1 MKRIVG
7 WSSQFSPHI
16 SSQLLIPHA
25 CRDAAPTLLSINRF
39 EPKKDVALAI
49 EAFALARVEH
59 PDLRLVLAG
68 ESEYIRF
75 MLAATDSAISGGF
88 DPRLASNVAT
98 LTLLQELAAD
108 SSLSFYTYSPSS
120 FAQKDAIPLSS
131 SLISS
136 HPPPAK
142 TPAQILFLLNITQSQ
157 KTLLLNDAKTLCLL
171 YTPSNEHFGIVPLEG
186 MLAKLPI
193 VASKS
198 GGPLET
204 IVDEGL
210 DSPATT
216 GFLVVPSPK
225 TWASALVDLLLAPE
239 SRRREM
245 GEKGRARVIAKFSA
259 EQMSIEFERACEDVR
274 AIKTSILAEQG
285 ATKMMAFIVIGAF
298 CITSGVVAS
307 IAGFRELDVSPK

>member
-1 MKRIVG
+1 M
-7 WSSQFSPHI
+7 
-16 SSQLLIPHA
+16 
-25 CRDAAPTLLSINRF
+25 
-39 EPKKDVALAI
+39 
-49 EAFALARVEH
+49 
-59 PDLRLVLAG
+59 
-68 ESEYIRF
+68 
-75 MLAATDSAISGGF
+75 
-88 DPRLASNVAT
+88 ASNVAT

-120 FAQKDAIPLSS
+120 FAQKEALPLSS
-131 SLISS
+131 PLVSS
-136 HPPPAK
+136 HPPPTK
-142 TPAQILFLLNITQSQ
+142 TPPQILFLLNITQSQ

-225 TWASALVDLLLAPE
+225 TWATALVDLLLAPE
-239 SRRREM
+239 ARRREM
-245 GEKGRARVIAKFSA
+245 GEKGRARVIEKFSA
-259 EQMSIEFERACEDVR
+259 EQMSIEFEKACLDVR
-274 AIKTSILAEQG
+274 GIRTSILGEQG
-285 ATKMMAFIVIGAF
+285 ALKLMAFIAIGSFCFSCGFAAF
-298 CITSGVVAS
+298 MAGPVVL
-307 IAGFRELDVSPK
+307 E